1 MSHAAKA
8 TPAHALHPS
17 ILREYDIRGI
27 AGETLHPAD
36 AYVIGQAFA
45 TLVAEKTGKDA
56 PVIALGRDGR
66 LSSPQLAES
75 LCQGLQA
82 AGAQV
87 LSIGVGPTPMLYF
100 GVYHLQADAGMM
112 VTGSHNP
119 PTHNG
124 FKIMLGR
131 QSFFGEDIRELG
143 RRIERGAHR
152 SAKGSETAHDIFH
165 AYVTALLDA
174 ATSLSQRPLTI
185 AWDAGNGAAGHVSDA
200 LANRITHATH
210 HVLNADIDGTFP
222 NHHPDPSVPKNL
234 VQLQETV
241 NAYQCDIG
249 LAFDGDGDRL
259 GAVDDKGRIISSD
272 HLLMLFSRQ
281 VLAQNK
287 GATIIADVKTSQS
300 VFDDVNAHG
309 GTALMWKTGHS
320 HIKSKMKEVHAAF
333 AGEASGHIFFADRY
347 YGFDDGLYAALRLIE
362 CVAQLDGPLSA
373 LIDTLPTQYSTPE
386 IRIDCSESRKFVII
400 DEVKARLEQSGA
412 DFCDI
417 DGVRV
422 NCPQGWW
429 LLRASN
435 TQAAIIA
442 RCESPTSNGLILL
455 TDQLTSQLS
464 ASGITLSL

>member
-1 MSHAAKA
+1 MSQAAKA
-8 TPAHALHPS
+8 SAAHALHTS

-27 AGETLHPAD
+27 VGETLHAAD

-45 TLVAEKTGKDA
+45 TLVAEKTSKES
-56 PVIALGRDGR
+56 PTIALGRDGR
-66 LSSPQLAES
+66 LSSPELADS
-75 LCQGLQA
+75 LSQGLQS
-82 AGAQV
+82 AGAHV
-87 LSIGVGPTPMLYF
+87 LSVGVGPTPMLYF
-100 GVYHLQADAGMM
+100 GVYHLEADAGMM

-124 FKIMLGR
+124 VKIMLGR
-131 QSFFGEDIRELG
+131 HSFFGEDIRELG
-143 RRIERGAHR
+143 RRIERGTHR
-152 SAKGSETAHDIFH
+152 SAKGSEARHDIFD
-165 AYVTALLDA
+165 AYVQALLNA
-174 ATSLSQRPLTI
+174 SSTTSKRKLTI
-185 AWDAGNGAAGHVSDA
+185 AWDAGNGAAGQVSEA
-200 LANRITHATH
+200 LAAHLKEATH
-210 HVLNADIDGTFP
+210 HVLNATIDGAFP

-241 NAYQCDIG
+241 NTNRCDIG

-272 HLLMLFSRQ
+272 HLLMLFGRQ
-281 VLAQNK
+281 VLTQQS

-300 VFDDVNAHG
+300 VFDDVKAHG
-309 GTALMWKTGHS
+309 GSPLMWKTGHS

-347 YGFDDGLYAALRLIE
+347 YGYDDGLYAALRLIE
-362 CVAQLDGPLSA
+362 CVAEQDGPLSA

-386 IRIDCSESRKFVII
+386 IRIDCSESRKFAII
-400 DEVKARLEQSGA
+400 DEVKARLQQSGA

-442 RCESPTSNGLILL
+442 RCESPTSNGLSVLS
-455 TDQLTSQLS
+455 DQLKTQLS